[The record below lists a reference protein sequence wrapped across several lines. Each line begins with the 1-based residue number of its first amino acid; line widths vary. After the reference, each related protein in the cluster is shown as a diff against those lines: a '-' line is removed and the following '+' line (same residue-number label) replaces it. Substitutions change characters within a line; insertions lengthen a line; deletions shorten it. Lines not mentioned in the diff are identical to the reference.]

1 MLNKRVFAL
10 LLALV
15 MIFAA
20 VPSVAAYGAPN
31 DTDTTAQDATQTEE
45 NADATGEAG
54 EESAQ
59 PTEVLPSKQ
68 SFKQFKVQIEDVKNA
83 TEKVVI
89 DHLNPSA
96 KSEGVEVK
104 DVLGEQ
110 AIVIDRDN
118 YVEFTVTVEE
128 EAVFVIDTRYCLP
141 GQRSIDGE
149 FKLSVDGMVP
159 YNEATTVTLSRVWKD
174 AKFAEGANLNEYG
187 HEADVSGNELTPD
200 AEVVEC
206 WQDYILHDNDYMTD
220 SDLKIYLYP
229 GTHVI
234 RFDVQREQIAFSKL
248 ELVAPVQYPSYE
260 DVLAGYK
267 DKGYTVYDGEAIVI
281 EAENSLERS
290 EQSLTMAVDYAS
302 AATSPSHPSQTRL
315 NTIGGELWDSTGQ
328 WISWNVNVKKA
339 GLYSLSFKYRQD
351 FVRGF
356 KVYRSISVNGE
367 VPYAEFDCVPFNSN
381 TNWENYTA
389 SNGKNEPFYIYLNE
403 GDNTITLTNTLGPV
417 SDSLQLLNETIS
429 EMNAIY
435 LDIIKITGTSPD
447 ANRDYDIDKAIP
459 GLMDRFEAVR
469 ESLID
474 INKGVAKYN
483 GDVDG
488 GITAFID
495 IMVKQLIKFDEDP
508 VKVTSALGAYKSN
521 ISSISDMLRSMS
533 EQSILLDRIY
543 VGGEK
548 NLPKPTVGFFT
559 SMVFSI
565 RSFFASFVTD
575 YNAFGNIYS
584 EDNSEGYVCEPIE
597 VWMSSGRDQM
607 NILKTMI
614 DDQFVKDY
622 KIPVNLSLVDVNG
635 SLTKAILAGTGPD
648 CAIMVASATPVNY
661 SMRGALEDMN
671 QFNAENQY
679 TTDKNGKKVQNY
691 RYTFEEVKKDFFP
704 SSFIAL
710 EYQDAKTYGLPETQ
724 TFNMMFYRT
733 DVLDSLGLEA
743 PQTWQDLYNCI
754 TVIQRQ
760 NMNIGIPTTADMFST
775 MLFQRG
781 GSYYVDDFSGVNF
794 NTNEA
799 IDAFR
804 QWTEFNT
811 KYSMP
816 LSYDALNR
824 FRAGEYPII
833 VTNYTFYNNLA
844 VGAPE
849 IKGLWEMTAIPGFEN
864 EDGSINRAQPC
875 EGLVSVMIKGCEN
888 KNQVYDFMAWW
899 VSANTQ
905 AEFGNKIEAR
915 LGIGGRYTTANKEA
929 FKRLS
934 WSTVEQEE
942 ILAAWEHVSDYAKI
956 PGDYYITRMINNAFR
971 AVVYKNQNPREAMLR
986 YSTEMDKEIQRKR
999 VEYNVEEIRK
1009 AAGLQ

>member
-1 MLNKRVFAL
+1 MLNKRLFAL
-10 LLALV
+10 FLALI
-15 MIFAA
+15 MMFAA
-20 VPSVAAYGAPN
+20 VPAVAYGAPN
-31 DTDTTAQDATQTEE
+31 DADVSVNDDATQTETTDETTGE
-45 NADATGEAG
+45 NATQ
-54 EESAQ
+54 S
-59 PTEVLPSKQ
+59 SKITVSGL
-68 SFKQFKVQIEDVKNA
+68 SFKDFKEKYADVAVA
-83 TEKVVI
+83 TKKVEI
-89 DHLNPSA
+89 DFLNPSA
-96 KSEGVEVK
+96 KSDSVK
-104 DVLGEQ
+104 VDSVLGEQ
-110 AIVIDRDN
+110 AIIIDRDN
-118 YVEFTVTVEE
+118 YVEYTVTVDED
-128 EAVFVIDTRYCLP
+128 AIYVINTRYCLP
-141 GQRSIDGE
+141 GTRTIDGE
-149 FKLSVDGMVP
+149 FKLSVDGVVP
-159 YNEATTVTLSRVWKD
+159 YTEATTVSLSRVWKD
-174 AKFAEGANLNEYG
+174 AAYDDDATLNEYG

-200 AEVVEC
+200 AEVIEC
-206 WQDYILHDNDYMTD
+206 WQDYVLHDNDYMTD
-220 SDLKIYLYP
+220 SDLQLYLTA

-248 ELVAPVQYPSYE
+248 ELDAPYVLPSYK
-260 DVLAGYK
+260 DVLASYK
-267 DKGYTVYDGEAIVI
+267 DKGYSVVGGEAIII
-281 EAENSLERS
+281 EAENSYERS

-302 AATSPSHPSQTRL
+302 AATSPAHPSQTRL

-328 WISWNVNVKKA
+328 WISWKVNVKKA

-351 FVRGF
+351 YVRGF

-367 VPYAEFDCVPFNSN
+367 VPYAEFDCVPFYSN
-381 TNWENYTA
+381 TKWENYTA
-389 SNGKNEPFYIYLNE
+389 SNDKNEPFYIYLNE
-403 GDNTITLTNTLGPV
+403 GDNVITLKNTLGPV
-417 SDSLQLLNETIS
+417 ADSLQLLNETIA

-435 LDIIKITGTSPD
+435 LEIIKITGTSPD
-447 ANRDYDIDKAIP
+447 ANRDYEIDTAIP
-459 GLMDRFEAVR
+459 DLMDRFKAVR
-469 ESLID
+469 NSLVS
-474 INKGVAKYN
+474 INEGVSKYN
-483 GDVDG
+483 GDIDG

-495 IMVKQLIKFDEDP
+495 IMVKQLDKFDKDP
-508 VKVTSALGAYKSN
+508 VKVTTALGAYKSN

-543 VGGEK
+543 VGGEDK
-548 NLPKPTVGFFT
+548 LPKPSVNFFT
-559 SMVFSI
+559 TMIFSI
-565 RSFFASFVTD
+565 KGFFASFVTD
-575 YNAFGNIYS
+575 YNAFGNVYD
-584 EDNSEGYVCEPIE
+584 EDGGEGYVCEPIE

-622 KIPVNLSLVDVNG
+622 KIPVNLSLVDING

-648 CAIMVASATPVNY
+648 CAIMVGSATPVNY
-661 SMRGALEDMN
+661 SMRGALEDMD

-679 TTDKNGKKVQNY
+679 TTDENGKKVQNY
-691 RYTFEEVKKDFFP
+691 RYTFEDVKKEFFD
-704 SSFIAL
+704 SAFIAL
-710 EYQDAKTYGLPETQ
+710 RYQDNKIYGLPETQ

-733 DVLDSLGLEA
+733 DVLEGLGLQA

-775 MLFQRG
+775 MLFQRNG
-781 GSYYVDDFSGVNF
+781 TYFVDDYSAVNF

-824 FRAGEYPII
+824 FRAGEYPIV
-833 VTNYTFYNNLA
+833 VTNYTFYNSLA

-849 IKGLWEMTAIPGFEN
+849 IKGLWEMTAIPGIMQ
-864 EDGSINRAQPC
+864 EDGTINRAQPC
-875 EGLVSVMIKGCEN
+875 EGAVSVMIKGCDN

-899 VSANTQ
+899 VSAATQ

-915 LGIGGRYTTANKEA
+915 LGIGGRYTTANTEA

-934 WSTVEQEE
+934 WSTVEQQS
-942 ILAAWEHVSDYAKI
+942 ILAAWEHVTDYAKI
-956 PGDYYITRMINNAFR
+956 PGDYYITRMVNNAFR
-971 AVVYKNQNPREAMLR
+971 AVVYKNENPREAMLR

>member
-10 LLALV
+10 LLTLV
-15 MIFAA
+15 MIFAT

-31 DTDTTAQDATQTEE
+31 DAEQPITDDATQTEE
-45 NADATGEAG
+45 NADVG
-54 EESAQ
+54 
-59 PTEVLPSKQ
+59 TETEITISGL
-68 SFKQFKVQIEDVKNA
+68 SFKQYKEQLKEAKNA
-83 TEKVVI
+83 TQTVVI
-89 DHLNPSA
+89 DPFTPSA
-96 KSEGVEVK
+96 KDEKAEVK
-104 DVLGEQ
+104 EILGEQ
-110 AIVIDRDN
+110 SIVVDHGG
-118 YVEFTVTVEE
+118 YLAYTVTVAED
-128 EAVFVIDTRYCLP
+128 ALYVINTRYCLP

-149 FKLSVDGMVP
+149 FKLSVDGVVP
-159 YNEATTVTLSRVWKD
+159 YTEATTVTLSRVWKD
-174 AKFAEGANLNEYG
+174 AEYGKDANLNEYG
-187 HEADVSGNELTPD
+187 HEADVRGNELTPD
-200 AEVVEC
+200 AVVVEC
-206 WQDYILHDNDYMTD
+206 WQDYVLHDNDYMTD
-220 SDLKIYLYP
+220 SDLQLFLTA
-229 GTHVI
+229 GTHTI

-248 ELVAPVQYPSYE
+248 ELTAPVALPSYK
-260 DVLAGYK
+260 DALAGYK
-267 DKGYTVYDGEAIVI
+267 DKGYATYDGEAIII
-281 EAENSLERS
+281 EAENSFERS

-328 WISWNVNVKKA
+328 WISWKVNVKKA

-351 FVRGF
+351 YVRGF
-356 KVYRSISVNGE
+356 KIYRSISVNGE
-367 VPYAEFDCVPFNSN
+367 VPYAEFDSIAFNSN
-381 TNWENYTA
+381 TKWENYTA
-389 SNGKNEPFYIYLNE
+389 SNDKNEPFYIYLNE
-403 GDNTITLTNTLGPV
+403 GDNVITLTNTLGPV
-417 SDSLQLLNETIS
+417 SDSLQLLNETIA

-435 LDIIKITGTSPD
+435 LEIIKITGTSPD
-447 ANRDYDIDKAIP
+447 ANRDYYIDKAIP
-459 GLMDRFEAVR
+459 DLMDRFKNVR
-469 ESLID
+469 NSLVS
-474 INKGVAKYN
+474 INKGVSKYN
-483 GDVDG
+483 GNVDG

-495 IMVKQLIKFDEDP
+495 IMVKQLDNFDKDP
-508 VKVTSALGAYKSN
+508 VKVTTALGAYKSN

-543 VGGEK
+543 LGGEK
-548 NLPKPTVGFFT
+548 NLPKASVGFFT
-559 SMVFSI
+559 SMSFSI
-565 RSFFASFVTD
+565 KSFFASFVTD
-575 YNAFGNIYS
+575 YNAFGNVYS
-584 EDNSEGYVCEPIE
+584 EDGGEGYICEPIE

-614 DDQFVKDY
+614 DDQFVKEY

-648 CAIMVASATPVNY
+648 CAIMVTSATPVNY
-661 SMRGALEDMN
+661 SMRGALEDMD

-679 TTDKNGKKVQNY
+679 TTDKNGKKVQNF

-704 SSFIAL
+704 SAFIAL

-733 DVLDSLGLEA
+733 DVLKSLGLEP

-816 LSYDALNR
+816 LAYDPLNR

-849 IKGLWEMTAIPGFEN
+849 IKGLWGVTAIPGFEQ
-864 EDGSINRAQPC
+864 EDGTINRAQPC
-875 EGLVSVMIKGCEN
+875 EGLVSVMIKGCDN
-888 KNQVYDFMAWW
+888 KNQVYDFMTWW

-915 LGIGGRYTTANKEA
+915 LGIGGRYTTANTEA

-934 WSTVEQEE
+934 WSTAEQQE
-942 ILAAWEHVSDYAKI
+942 ILAAWEHVSDYEKI

-999 VEYNVEEIRK
+999 VEYNVDEIRK